1 MENKIKNL
9 KEKLEKAEKEYDE
22 VFSKLPPNL
31 DWDEFNARLRPY
43 DNKITKLNRE
53 LALIKIP
60 NFTKIPN
67 YGDRMTIK
75 SFIQRVKNGVFIN
88 YDGFGKY
95 VRDDKMSDIIIRPS
109 DVLSKQIRED
119 FDEIIWF
126 NQ

>member
-31 DWDEFNARLRPY
+31 DWDEFNTRLRPY

-53 LALIKIP
+53 LTLIKTP